1 MTLNIAFIAYYT
13 DDTIYSLNA
22 VIAALE
28 TDRET
33 RGIDIFYSTDE
44 KKLMSQIKTQLQS
57 HTIVLVALSI
67 YTTQI
72 LKTSKLIK
80 NIRKRFGQQV
90 IIIAGGPHPSG
101 APRDTLERGVDVVF
115 IGESEESIIKFVRA
129 LQTDRNYDDI
139 NGIAYFDE
147 ENKYYYEKIDHF
159 IDLNDYPP
167 FPLIN
172 TRFGAIEIARGC
184 PYSCNFCQTS
194 FMMGTKPRYRSV
206 ENICKY
212 TKIVEN
218 EFKHSTDIRFIL
230 PNAFSYG
237 SVDGKSVNLS
247 KLEELLSSVRE
258 IIGKEGRIFF
268 GSFPSEVRPEHVNE
282 DTLALTKKYAHN
294 DNIIIGAQSGSQRML
309 DFCNRGHS
317 VEDVYTAVEL
327 SSKFDILPN
336 VDFIFGLPG
345 ENEEDREKTIE
356 CMEDLIDMGA
366 RIHAHFFIPMP
377 GTPLANS
384 PFRGLNPKI
393 KKFLTRYNY
402 RGKVYGNWRNQE
414 KLAKKLKRELNILST
429 KK

>member
-1 MTLNIAFIAYYT
+1 LNIAFIAYYT

-33 RGIDIFYSTDE
+33 RGIDIFYSNDE
-44 KKLMSQIKTQLQS
+44 KELISQIEAQLQS
-57 HTIVLVALSI
+57 HTIVLVGLSI

-72 LKTSKLIK
+72 LEDSKLIK
-80 NIRKRFGQQV
+80 KIRKKFGQQV
-90 IIIAGGPHPSG
+90 MIIAGGPHPSG
-101 APRDTLERGVDVVF
+101 APKDTLERGVDVAF
-115 IGESEESIIKFVRA
+115 IGESEESIIEFVRA
-129 LQTDRNYDDI
+129 LQTDRNYNNI
-139 NGIAYFDE
+139 KGIAYFDE
-147 ENKYYYEKIDHF
+147 ENKYFYDKKDHF
-159 IDLNDYPP
+159 IDLDDYPP
-167 FPLIN
+167 FPLKN

-194 FMMGTKPRYRSV
+194 FMIGTKPRYRSV

-212 TKIVEN
+212 TKIVE
-218 EFKHSTDIRFIL
+218 EQFKHSTDIRFIL

-247 KLEELLSSVRE
+247 KLEELLSNVRD

-282 DTLALTKKYAHN
+282 NTLALTKKYAHN

-345 ENEEDREKTIE
+345 ENEEDREKTIK
-356 CMEDLIDMGA
+356 CMEDLIEMGA

-377 GTPLANS
+377 GTPFANS
-384 PFRGLNPKI
+384 PFRGLDPTI
-393 KKFLTRYNY
+393 KKFLTKYNY
-402 RGKVYGNWRNQE
+402 RGKVYGNWRSQE
-414 KLAKKLKRELNILST
+414 KLAKNLHENSIFSPLKNN
-429 KK
+429 